1 MNQNTPNK
9 LGTEKISRL
18 LFQLALPAI
27 TAQIINMLYNIVD
40 RIYIG
45 HITEIGTLALTGVG
59 VCFPIIIL
67 ISAFSCLIGM
77 GGAPQA
83 SIRMGEQ
90 NMNEAER
97 ILGNCFA
104 ALIIL
109 AVTLTAAFL
118 IGGRTLLQ
126 LFGASSDTLPYAFSG
141 TEQLYLR
148 SGFCQDQHVY
158 CRYRRCYQY
167 RFRPDSYIW
176 FTYGRP
182 RRCTGHHYLP
192 VYLGCLGSQIP
203 DRKEN
208 HIKNPYFK
216 YENFQRNPDAGP
228 GAWPVA
234 IYYAEH
240 REPAEHLL

>member
-126 LFGASSDTLPYAFSG
+126 LFGASSDTLPYAIEYLNIYVIGTIFCNDFSG

-148 SGFCQDQHVY
+148 SGFL
-158 CRYRRCYQY
+158 
-167 RFRPDSYIW
+167 
-176 FTYGRP
+176 P
-182 RRCTGHHYLP
+182 RSA
-192 VYLGCLGSQIP
+192 CLLSLS
-203 DRKEN
+203 
-208 HIKNPYFK
+208 
-216 YENFQRNPDAGP
+216 A
-228 GAWPVA
+228 
-234 IYYAEH
+234 
-240 REPAEHLL
+240 LLSISF

>member
-1 MNQNTPNK
+1 MNQNTSNK
-9 LGTEKISRL
+9 LGTEKINRL

-45 HITEIGTLALTGVG
+45 HIAGIGTLALTGVG

-90 NMNEAER
+90 NMSEAER

-109 AVTLTAAFL
+109 AVTPVSYTHL
-118 IGGRTLLQ
+118 
-126 LFGASSDTLPYAFSG
+126 TLPT
-141 TEQLYLR
+141 TER
-148 SGFCQDQHVY
+148 V
-158 CRYRRCYQY
+158 
-167 RFRPDSYIW
+167 
-176 FTYGRP
+176 
-182 RRCTGHHYLP
+182 
-192 VYLGCLGSQIP
+192 
-203 DRKEN
+203 
-208 HIKNPYFK
+208 
-216 YENFQRNPDAGP
+216 
-228 GAWPVA
+228 
-234 IYYAEH
+234 
-240 REPAEHLL
+240 